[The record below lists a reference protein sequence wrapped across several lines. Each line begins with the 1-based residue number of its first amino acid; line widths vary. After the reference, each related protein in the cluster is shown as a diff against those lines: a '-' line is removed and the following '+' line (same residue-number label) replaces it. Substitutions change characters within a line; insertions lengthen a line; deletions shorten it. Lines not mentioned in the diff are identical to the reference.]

1 MMLKKFASVSGF
13 TLLSRITGFFR
24 DVVIAAMLGSGLLAD
39 AYFVAQR
46 LPNHFR
52 AIFGEGAFNSA
63 FVPAYAR
70 ALGDDG
76 DDAARRFAGEALTLL
91 VMLLIPLSLLAMW
104 QMPFVIDSLAPGFAA
119 DPEKYATAITLT
131 RITFPYLLMVSIVTL
146 LSGVLNA
153 HDRFATAAAAP
164 ILLNLAILAALG
176 VAFLFPTAAH
186 AAAWGIVL
194 SGALQLALL
203 GWDAH
208 RLGIMPHFAR
218 PRLDPAM
225 KRFFAALGP
234 AVIGSAAVQIAIFA
248 DTIIASMLPTGGVS
262 AISYADR
269 LYQLPVGLIGIA
281 AGTVLLPEMS
291 RRFAEGQD
299 DQAYAAQ
306 NRSMLLTLMLSA
318 PFLVA
323 FLMIP
328 DVIMRGV
335 FMRGYFTASDAAAS
349 ASVLMAYG
357 IGLIPIVLIRSIVAS
372 FHARQDTRTPLYAAF
387 VGIGANVALKLVLFQ
402 PLGAP
407 GLALATAIGAW
418 INGGCLLALALRR
431 QWIAPDHGLWRAII
445 AIGIASLVLALATPS
460 LVGLAQEFSL
470 PYHHWAAILELI
482 ITGLSGALIYSVIA
496 AIGWRATRWTFQ
508 R

>member
-306 NRSMLLTLMLSA
+306 NRSMLHT
-318 PFLVA
+318 
-323 FLMIP
+323 
-328 DVIMRGV
+328 DVVGTV
-335 FMRGYFTASDAAAS
+335 SG
-349 ASVLMAYG
+349 
-357 IGLIPIVLIRSIVAS
+357 GLFDDPRCHHAWR
-372 FHARQDTRTPLYAAF
+372 FHARIFHGERCRSLCLCVDGLWDRADPYRADSFDCGELSCAARYAHTALCSLCRNRCECRVKTCVVSTPRRTR
-387 VGIGANVALKLVLFQ
+387 
-402 PLGAP
+402 LGAR
-407 GLALATAIGAW
+407 
-418 INGGCLLALALRR
+418 NRYRCMD
-431 QWIAPDHGLWRAII
+431 QWRLSACPRLKTPMDRA
-445 AIGIASLVLALATPS
+445 
-460 LVGLAQEFSL
+460 
-470 PYHHWAAILELI
+470 
-482 ITGLSGALIYSVIA
+482 
-496 AIGWRATRWTFQ
+496 
-508 R
+508 